1 MNIDRLLK
9 LEEYTILN
17 SILCIINVIEIIII
31 YQTNPELFIMCCRTN
46 SFYCTHDMRKGIIF
60 AGVID
65 VILLITL
72 VVLNIILLTNYL
84 SLLFL
89 IIIVADI
96 LLIIGAIADIAGLL
110 LVWMV
115 FGMINIV
122 ILFIGWIALP
132 IWGFL
137 IASFV
142 TAVCTEENVTFE
154 NDIDCPIMFVA
165 DHYLIGTFV
174 LNAILIYGLPIYYIY
189 LWVAVKSHRE
199 NLITKEITDLPIP
212 VQEGI
217 FFYDYLNM

>member
-1 MNIDRLLK
+1 
-9 LEEYTILN
+9 
-17 SILCIINVIEIIII
+17 
-31 YQTNPELFIMCCRTN
+31 MCCRTN